1 MVKSKYVYLKKKSV
15 GGRKIGTP
23 TDFCPPTPL
32 LPLYPPQP
40 LSTHPPN
47 PPRFLN
53 LCLIPLPA
61 GHWDETI
68 LIVATGRP
76 EISQNLSEIPQNT
89 ERVILFGSILS
100 QYSYRNLNSA
110 SALFYVSFTAGGR
123 GTLEFSRL
131 TVL

>member
-1 MVKSKYVYLKKKSV
+1 MVKSKYVYFKKKSV

-23 TDFCPPTPL
+23 TDF
-32 LPLYPPQP
+32 
-40 LSTHPPN
+40 
-47 PPRFLN
+47 
-53 LCLIPLPA
+53 CLIPLPA

-110 SALFYVSFTAGGR
+110 SALFYVSFTGGGR